1 MTNTAR
7 SELRLERYG
16 FDHVD
21 ICEMASFSIVKSS
34 IDNLGK
40 ELCAARILSDM
51 FLGGIS

>member
-51 FLGGIS
+51 ILGGIS